1 MSAVDAGA
9 PAAAG
14 PFDLALGLLERDRL
28 PDVLIRAGIRRL
40 LRQRLRREDAGS
52 PEAQAARH
60 AALVAFL
67 KASPIAINT
76 ADANAQHY
84 ELPGEFFEAVLGPRL
99 KYSCGYYELGDARAS
114 GAIAG
119 GATLAG
125 AEAAMLE
132 LTCRRARLA
141 DGERILELGCG
152 WGSLTLYMAERYPAA
167 RIVAVSNSHGQR
179 LAIEARAR
187 ARGLANVEVLTCDAN
202 HLEFAAPG
210 KFDRVVSV
218 EMFEH
223 MRNYERLLGRIASWL
238 RPGGTLFVHLFA
250 HREYAYPF
258 EVESADDW
266 MARWFF
272 TGGLMP
278 SVGLLGAFQRDLR
291 LTEQWQVDGRHYER
305 TANDWLANMDRARDA
320 LRPVLA
326 ATYGPGEVTRW
337 WVRWRVFFMA
347 CAELFGFAGGREW
360 LVAHYL
366 LEKPPAA

>member
-1 MSAVDAGA
+1 MNAVEVTARDAQGA
-9 PAAAG
+9 L
-14 PFDLALGLLERDRL
+14 DLGLRLLERGYL
-28 PDVLIRAGIRRL
+28 PDALIRFGIRRL
-40 LRQRLRREDAGS
+40 LRQRLATEDAGS
-52 PEAQAARH
+52 PEAQAAR
-60 AALVAFL
+60 LMTFIRTL

-84 ELPGEFFEAVLGPRL
+84 ELPREFFEHVLGPHL
-99 KYSCGYYELGDARAS
+99 KYSCGYYDLGRPAAA

-119 GATLAG
+119 GKDLAG

-132 LTCRRARLA
+132 LTCLRAGLA

-152 WGSLTLYMAERYPAA
+152 WGSLSLFMAARYPAA
-167 RIVAVSNSHGQR
+167 QIVAVSNSVSQR
-179 LAIEARAR
+179 LGIEARAR
-187 ARGLANVEVLTCDAN
+187 ARGLTNLEVLTCDAN
-202 HLEFAAPG
+202 RLDFPG
-210 KFDRVVSV
+210 PGTFDRVVSV

-223 MRNYERLLGRIASWL
+223 MRNYERLIGRIAGWL
-238 RPGGTLFVHLFA
+238 KPRGTLFVHVFA
-250 HREYAYPF
+250 HRHFAYPF

-278 SVGLLGAFQRDLR
+278 SVGLLGHFQRDLQ
-291 LTEQWQVDGRHYER
+291 LVDHWQVDGRHYER
-305 TANDWLANMDRARDA
+305 TANDWLANMDATA
-320 LRPVLA
+320 PVLRPVLA
-326 ATYGPGEVTRW
+326 ATYGPEELTRW

-366 LEKPPAA
+366 FEKPAGA